1 MPRTQKKLK
10 KPTKKIASTAF
21 FNDGLRLPQIEEQ
34 VLQFWQ
40 ENKIFEKSLLNTK
53 GKKEFVFFEGPPTA
67 NGHPGIHHVL
77 SRSFKDVMLRY
88 KTMQGYSVPRRA
100 GWDTQGLPVE
110 LQVEKSLGLKSKKDI
125 EAYGIE
131 AFNQK
136 CRESVWQY
144 MDEWRQLTRR
154 MGFWID
160 EKNAYVTY
168 DAPYIE
174 TLWWIIDEIYKKGL
188 LYEGYKIVPWCSR
201 CGTSLSSHEL
211 NQPGAYQEVS
221 DVSAY
226 VKFQLQ
232 KGQSIG
238 SFTTTDNT
246 YILSWT
252 TTPWTLPGNV
262 ALAVGANIEYQIYK
276 VENRSGDGWSKG
288 GWEEGYYIGA
298 KELMENVLDMENKKT
313 MNYSIVATVKGSD
326 LVGRSYAPLFAIA
339 KLHNE
344 YAHKIYPAD
353 FVTTT
358 DGTGVVHIAT
368 MYGEDD
374 YKLGA
379 TVGLPQHHTVD
390 EYGKFTNDV
399 AYLAGQYVKDPET
412 EKALLGY
419 LFQNDI
425 LFKKEKYKHEYPH
438 CWRCNTPLL
447 YYARAA
453 WFVAVS
459 KVKQKLIANNKAVS
473 WNPAHIK
480 TGRFGEWLADVKDW
494 NFSRDRYWGTPLP
507 IWRCDQCGDIESVSS
522 MEELAKKSHRGNT
535 YTVIRHSEASH
546 NVKKIIASGS
556 EADGVV
562 SHLTKKGEA
571 QIRALAKKLSR
582 QKIDIIYTSPY
593 ERTKKMAYAI
603 AQEVGCEV
611 IEDARLAEIN
621 TGVYNGK
628 SIEAYRKFFTTKEER
643 LYNRPV
649 DGESLAD
656 VRGRMVAALK
666 DIDRNHKG
674 KHIVIVSHGDPIWLA
689 KAAFERV
696 ANDKIWDA
704 YYPPLAG
711 CASIPVSQLPFN
723 RQGEIDPHRPFID
736 ETVWKCGACD
746 EGMKYRVKQLADVW
760 FDSGCMPYAQAH
772 FPFEKNQRYAKKAVR
787 GIAFPADYITEGID
801 QTRGWFY
808 TLLAVATLLDL
819 PAPYKNVTCLGLIN
833 DKNGQKMSKSKGNIV
848 LPKDM
853 AEKFGLDA
861 VRWYF
866 FVVNPPGET
875 KNFNE
880 AEIAEHIR
888 KLQTIIYNCFVF
900 YKTYADTTTPGSP
913 MLSKHILDQWIV
925 MRINQTV
932 DAVSMHMDAYQVR
945 EAGLAIQEVVDDL
958 SRWYLRRSRRRLQK
972 PEQKN
977 DYRNA
982 SATLAYCLETVT
994 RLLAPFVPFFAEA
1007 MYQEIASVQKKTKIG
1022 QSVHLQNFPRTR
1034 GKKLDRRMQRLMAAT
1049 RSIASAG
1056 LAARA
1061 THGIKVRQPLAKLTL
1076 NETTV
1081 RGKKEYLEIIMDEV
1095 NVKSVAFDTGQEAFV
1110 ALDTHITPEL
1120 KHEGMI
1126 REVVRSIQ
1134 ELRQTAKLSPK
1145 DSIRLMYQT
1154 TDPTLQEM
1162 MRQAEPILRHQ
1173 VHAKNI
1179 KAMAVAGITVTTT
1192 VVFDGSEIFIGIQK
1206 S

>member
-1 MPRTQKKLK
+1 MQKKPQK
-10 KPTKKIASTAF
+10 TTKKITKPAF
-21 FNDGLRLPQIEEQ
+21 FTEGLRLPQIEEQ
-34 VLQFWQ
+34 VLKFWD
-40 ENKIFEKSLLNTK
+40 ENQIFEKSLKGTK
-53 GKKEFVFFEGPPTA
+53 GRKEFVFFEGPPTA

-88 KTMQGYSVPRRA
+88 KTMQGYWVPRRA

-110 LQVEKSLGLKSKKDI
+110 LQVEKALGLKSKKDI
-125 EAYGIE
+125 EEYGIE
-131 AFNQK
+131 EFNQK

-174 TLWWIIDEIYKKGL
+174 TLWWIINEIYKKGL

-221 DVSAY
+221 DISAY
-226 VKFQLQ
+226 VKFRLTA
-232 KGQSIG
+232 GAHIG
-238 SFTTTDNT
+238 SFTVTANT
-246 YILSWT
+246 YVLSWT

-262 ALAVGANIEYQIYK
+262 ALAVGNNIEYQIYK
-276 VENRSGDGWSKG
+276 IENSGGDGWNKG

-298 KELMENVLDMENKKT
+298 KELMEKVLDVENKKS
-313 MNYSIVATVKGSD
+313 MNYSVVATVRGSH
-326 LVGRSYAPLFAIA
+326 LVGLSYVPLFNIA
-339 KLHNE
+339 KLQNE
-344 YAHKIYPAD
+344 YSHKIYPAD

-358 DGTGVVHIAT
+358 DGTGIVHIAT

-374 YKLGA
+374 YQLG
-379 TVGLPQHHTVD
+379 VEYGLPQHHTVD
-390 EYGKFTNDV
+390 EYGKFTADV
-399 AYLAGQYVKDPET
+399 TTLEGQYVKDVET
-412 EKALLGY
+412 EKNILGY
-419 LFQNDI
+419 IAQNNI
-425 LFKKEKYKHEYPH
+425 FFKKEKYKHEYPH

-459 KVKQKLIANNKAVS
+459 AVKQKLIANNKTVI

-507 IWRCDQCGDIESVSS
+507 LWRCDECGDIESVSG
-522 MEELAKKSHRGNT
+522 MEELAKKSSRGNS
-535 YTVIRHSEASH
+535 YTAVRHSEAQH
-546 NVKKIIASGS
+546 NIKKIIASGS
-556 EADGVV
+556 EEDGSV

-571 QIRALAKKLSR
+571 QVRVVVKKLSR

-603 AQEVGCEV
+603 AKEIGCPV
-611 IEDARLAEIN
+611 VEDPRLGEIN

-628 SIEAYRKFFTTKEER
+628 SIELYKAFFKTKEEK
-643 LYNRPV
+643 LSSRPEN
-649 DGESLAD
+649 GESLFD

-666 DIDRNHKG
+666 DIDTHHKG

-696 ANDKIWDA
+696 SNEQIWNA
-704 YYPPLAG
+704 YYPSLAG
-711 CASIPVSQLPFN
+711 YTSIPVSQLPFN
-723 RQGEIDPHRPFID
+723 RNGEIDPHRPFID
-736 ETVWKCGACD
+736 EIVWGCETCNTGTKR
-746 EGMKYRVKQLADVW
+746 RVKQLADVW

-772 FPFEKNQRYAKKAVR
+772 FPFEKKQRYTKKAVQ

-848 LPKDM
+848 FPKDM

-900 YKTYADTTTPGSP
+900 YKTYADTTTRASATA
-913 MLSKHILDQWIV
+913 SKYILDKWIV
-925 MRINQTV
+925 MRINQTAHLV
-932 DAVSMHMDAYQVR
+932 HTHMDAYQVR
-945 EAGLAIQEVVDDL
+945 EAGIAIQEVVDDM

-972 PEQKN
+972 PEQKK
-977 DYRNA
+977 DYQNA

-1007 MYQEIASVQKKTKIG
+1007 MYQEILVAQKKTKTG
-1022 QSVHLQNFPRTR
+1022 QSVHLEKFPRIR
-1034 GKKLDRRMQRLMAAT
+1034 DKKFNHHAEHLMAVT
-1049 RSIASAG
+1049 RTIASAG
-1056 LAARA
+1056 LAVRA
-1061 THGIKVRQPLAKLTL
+1061 THGIKVRQPLAQLTL
-1076 NETTV
+1076 SDTTI

-1095 NVKSVAFDTGQEAFV
+1095 NVKSIVFNTAQKV
-1110 ALDTHITPEL
+1110 PVVLDTNITPEL
-1120 KHEGMI
+1120 KREGMV
-1126 REVVRSIQ
+1126 REIARAIQ
-1134 ELRQTAKLSPK
+1134 ELRQTANLSPK
-1145 DSIRLMYQT
+1145 DSIRVLYHT
-1154 TDPTLQEM
+1154 ADSELLDM
-1162 MRQAEPILRHQ
+1162 MQRAEQIFTRQ
-1173 VHAKNI
+1173 VNAKKMVASTIPADAVKTVITFEESQIEIAI
-1179 KAMAVAGITVTTT
+1179 K
-1192 VVFDGSEIFIGIQK
+1192 K
-1206 S
+1206 L